1 MDTVRPYKSS
11 LIVLAVF
18 VAGLFF
24 AARTASGENI
34 WAEVTRISWLQLFAL
49 LALSAVNYLFRATR
63 WYLYSSALHIAL
75 SPMQVIRHFIG
86 GFALTMTPA
95 RVGELVRIRWINKES
110 GTPYEVATPL
120 VLVDRAA
127 DLASMGLLLAA
138 SVALMTGGI
147 QGAIPVAALAI
158 LTAIVVTRPALF
170 RRAIRTAWQL
180 IGKKPRVFVRLRRG
194 ADALMPFSDAK
205 LALPAMA
212 LGFFGWFAEGFAFYL
227 LMDWMGSPLPLW
239 TCVGIFV
246 FSMIT
251 GGLTGMPGG
260 LGGAEAAMVALLSLQ
275 GVPLETAIAAT
286 AIIRV
291 TTLWFAVALGLLVF
305 PIAEAKATKAGHA
318 LERN

>member
-1 MDTVRPYKSS
+1 MDTVRPLKSS

-18 VAGLFF
+18 LAGLFL
-24 AARTASGENI
+24 AARTASGEDI
-34 WAEVTRISWLQLFAL
+34 WAEVTRISWLQLLIL
-49 LALSAVNYLFRATR
+49 LALSGVNYLFRAMR
-63 WYLYSSALHIAL
+63 WFLYSSALGIAL
-75 SPMQVIRHFIG
+75 SPTQVIRHFIG

-95 RVGELVRIRWINKES
+95 RLGELVRIRWINKEA
-110 GTPYEVATPL
+110 GTPYETATPL
-120 VLVDRAA
+120 VVVDRAA
-127 DLASMGLLLAA
+127 DLAAMGLLLAA

-147 QGAIPVAALAI
+147 RGAVPVAGLAI
-158 LTAIVVTRPALF
+158 LTAVLVTRPALF
-170 RRAIRTAWQL
+170 RRGIRSVWRMV
-180 IGKKPRVFVRLRRG
+180 GKKPRLFVRLRRG
-194 ADALMPFSDAK
+194 AEALMPFSDAR

-227 LMDWMGSPLPLW
+227 LMSWMGSPLALW
-239 TCVGIFV
+239 TCIGIFV
-246 FSMIT
+246 FSMIS

-275 GVPLETAIAAT
+275 GVPLETAIPAT

-305 PIAEAKATKAGHA
+305 PIAEAKAAKAGYA

>member
-1 MDTVRPYKSS
+1 MMNTVRPYKSS

-18 VAGLFF
+18 VAGLFL

-34 WAEVTRISWLQLFAL
+34 WAEVTRISWLQLVAL
-49 LALSAVNYLFRATR
+49 LALSAINYLFRATR
-63 WYLYSSALHIAL
+63 WFLYSNALHIAL
-75 SPMQVIRHFIG
+75 SPAQVIRHFIG
-86 GFALTMTPA
+86 GFALTMTPG
-95 RVGELVRIRWINKES
+95 RVGELVRVRWINKES

-158 LTAIVVTRPALF
+158 LTAIIVTRPALF
-170 RRAIRTAWQL
+170 RRAILTGWRL
-180 IGKKPRVFVRLRRG
+180 VGKKPRVFVRLRRG

-275 GVPLETAIAAT
+275 GVPLETAIPAT

-305 PIAEAKATKAGHA
+305 PIAEAKATKADNA
-318 LERN
+318 LE